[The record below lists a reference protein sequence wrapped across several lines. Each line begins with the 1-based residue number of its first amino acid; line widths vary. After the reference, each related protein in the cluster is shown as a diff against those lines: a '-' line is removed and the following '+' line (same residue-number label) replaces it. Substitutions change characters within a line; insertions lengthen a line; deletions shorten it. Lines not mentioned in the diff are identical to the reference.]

1 MTKEEAR
8 LFKQRWR
15 LVNDRIIEEVRQT
28 PVSVKLQQLAI
39 MFAAGQAL
47 GWTDK
52 QKLGEE
58 EVRARWVHL
67 KENAHV

>member
-28 PVSVKLQQLAI
+28 PVTVKLQQLAI

-47 GWTDK
+47 GWADK
-52 QKLGEE
+52 QKLDEE
-58 EVRARWVHL
+58 EVRARWVCL
-67 KENAHV
+67 KENPHV